1 MPGFSYELIDKLLIF
16 AYNVLVLDTYT
27 RRRFVTDTKFSSAI
41 HTLILISE
49 SEKPLTSEE
58 IAASVGTNA
67 SYIRKII
74 GLLKKKDIIESRRGV
89 SGFIL
94 KPDAEE
100 LTLLQI
106 YQAVNE
112 TETPHIFDLHQNP
125 SDECI
130 VGRHIKPVLTEMFA
144 EIEDTFSR
152 ALAEKTLADCI
163 RLIWKRL

>member
-1 MPGFSYELIDKLLIF
+1 M
-16 AYNVLVLDTYT
+16 
-27 RRRFVTDTKFSSAI
+27 
-41 HTLILISE
+41 ISE

-74 GLLKKKDIIESRRGV
+74 GLLKKKDIVESHRGV
-89 SGFIL
+89 SGFTL
-94 KPDAEE
+94 KPDAEK

-112 TETPHIFDLHQNP
+112 TETPRIFDLHQNP

-130 VGRHIKPVLTEMFA
+130 VGRHIKPVLTDMFA
-144 EIEDTFSR
+144 QIEDTFSR
-152 ALAEKTLADCI
+152 ALGSKTLADCI
-163 RLIWKRL
+163 SLIRKRL